1 MTPQGYYLA
10 MRHKVLVSTIALITL
25 TSMTVMVGLFGCAPK
40 ASMNEQTAATEPTPA
55 KKADGTTRKVEL
67 TDGEFD
73 GKEIT
78 RSDEEWK
85 KELSAEEYNVL
96 REEGTERPYSGALN
110 KNKKAGTYYC
120 AACGLALFKST
131 AKFESGTGWPSFF
144 QPIFKKNVAEKV
156 DSSLGETRTE
166 VECAR
171 CHSHLGHVFDD
182 GPQPTGLRYC
192 MNSVSLKFKGDK

>member
-1 MTPQGYYLA
+1 MTL
-10 MRHKVLVSTIALITL
+10 
-25 TSMTVMVGLFGCAPK
+25 MVGLFGCAPK
-40 ASMNEQTAATEPTPA
+40 ASMNEQVAATEPTPA
-55 KKADGTTRKVEL
+55 KKADGSTRTVEL

-78 RSDEEWK
+78 KTDEEWK
-85 KELSAEEYNVL
+85 KELTAEEYNVM
-96 REEGTERPYSGALN
+96 REEGTERPYSGALT
-110 KNKKAGTYYC
+110 KNHKHGTYYC

-144 QPIFKKNVAEKV
+144 QPIFKKNVVEKV
-156 DSSLGETRTE
+156 DNSLGEVRTE

-171 CHSHLGHVFDD
+171 CHAHLGHVFDD

-192 MNSVSLKFKGDK
+192 MNSVSLKFKADK